1 MVDFKKMLVGKR
13 AQLVKEF
20 ISKIEADN
28 KAKKIEPFF
37 VPYISIKKE
46 FGEGVDAFLDSL
58 VALDEID
65 RHETLNSTSYSIKKQ

>member
-1 MVDFKKMLVGKR
+1 MVDLKKMLVGKR

-20 ISKIEADN
+20 IAKVEADN

-37 VPYISIKKE
+37 VPYNSIKKE

-58 VALDEID
+58 VALGEID
-65 RHETLNSTSYSIKKQ
+65 RHETLNSFSYSIKE